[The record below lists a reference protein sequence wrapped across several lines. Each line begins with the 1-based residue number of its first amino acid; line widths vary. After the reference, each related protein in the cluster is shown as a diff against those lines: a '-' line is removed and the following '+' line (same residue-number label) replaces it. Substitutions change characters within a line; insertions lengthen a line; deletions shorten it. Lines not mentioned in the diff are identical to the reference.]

1 MKPGAASGD
10 PHERKRLLELV
21 AFARRTPDRPGFTWR
36 HWVFIGLA
44 ALSLFAAVRLW
55 TTWWSFHR
63 PVEVH
68 AESRITEAEQSAM
81 LGAIR
86 ANFPIM
92 DPVAM
97 DAATFQSVF
106 LGRGRVERSVRF
118 TRGGIGSQATVTR
131 SDGSAYSSRWPEK
144 WRFNFDGSSAL
155 RESSPMPRTI
165 F

>member
-1 MKPGAASGD
+1 MKPDDGND
-10 PHERKRLLELV
+10 DTQERKRLLELV

-36 HWVFIGLA
+36 HGVFIGLA

-68 AESRITEAEQSAM
+68 VESGITEAEQSAM

-131 SDGSAYSSRWPEK
+131 SDGSAYNSRWPER
-144 WRFNFDGSSAL
+144 WQFSFDGSGAL
-155 RESSPMPRTI
+155 RDSAPMPRTI